1 MQAMNIPIL
10 SSQLQELSSVSF
22 GFTGTSE
29 VNSFGSENEKTGSS
43 FLEMLTS
50 LKNIT
55 ANDDRP
61 VNQKIQSEENKTEQ
75 KTESLE
81 KTENNSEKKTVDK
94 TEKKSE
100 EKNVARKE
108 KQEVKKEKLDVKE
121 EKTASEN
128 IELKSLLQNTQKSE
142 DNSVKQIHKFVN
154 AKNPSEY
161 EELAE
166 IQFEEFGTVSTVDQE
181 NILDRLKGDNFELKS
196 KKALFEAQELSV
208 EEPKLFLTTAAVF
221 NENNA
226 ASEIDRKSISVIKKE
241 DKKASKVIAK
251 KAGFEERNK
260 INVIDN
266 RGSLS
271 REEALKSAK
280 DKMKLTVQTENENTV
295 NMTLTMAENVEQ
307 NILSLNGQTAGAQGS
322 NFQAMLSEQ
331 IQANAPEFVKA
342 GNIVL
347 QDNKT
352 GSINLILKPENLGN
366 VKVSLQLSDKVIT
379 GQIIVNSQE
388 AYDAF
393 KENLDTLKQ
402 AFQQNGFESPT
413 FNLTFAN
420 NGGSFEGQNSS
431 QQNFAQNFNTDR
443 VYGDYVFAE
452 ETASAGTF
460 EYRTDSSYAID
471 YIA

>member
-1 MQAMNIPIL
+1 MQALNIPIL
-10 SSQLQELSSVSF
+10 SSQTQELSSVSF
-22 GFTGTSE
+22 GYSGTSE
-29 VNSFGSENEKTGSS
+29 VNSSGNENDRNGSS

-50 LKNIT
+50 LKT
-55 ANDDRP
+55 LSVNDDSP
-61 VNQKIQSEENKTEQ
+61 VKQSVQTQET
-75 KTESLE
+75 
-81 KTENNSEKKTVDK
+81 KTENKSEQPEKPVASSEKKTVKDSAKEEQAEK
-94 TEKKSE
+94 T
-100 EKNVARKE
+100 
-108 KQEVKKEKLDVKE
+108 EVKKEKAE
-121 EKTASEN
+121 EKEDKVKSEN
-128 IELKSLLQNTQKSE
+128 EELKALLQNQSKAETK
-142 DNSVKQIHKFVN
+142 SVKQNEKF
-154 AKNPSEY
+154 AKVKDSSDY
-161 EELAE
+161 EELAKFQIENSE
-166 IQFEEFGTVSTVDQE
+166 ITSAIDQE
-181 NILDRLKGDNFELKS
+181 EILDRLAANKLELKS
-196 KKALFEAQELSV
+196 KKSLLDAQELSV
-208 EEPKLFLTTAAVF
+208 EEPKLFLNTVAVL

-226 ASEIDRKSISVIKKE
+226 ASDVNKKSISSIRKE

-251 KAGFEERNK
+251 KAGFEEKSK

-266 RGSLS
+266 RGALS
-271 REEALKSAK
+271 KEEALKSAK

-295 NMTLTMAENVEQ
+295 NMTLTMAENAEQ
-307 NILSLNGQTAGAQGS
+307 NILSLNSQTAGAQGS

-420 NGGSFEGQNSS
+420 NGGSFEGQNSN
-431 QQNFAQNFNTDR
+431 QQNFAQSFNTDR

-452 ETASAGTF
+452 EAPSAGTF

>member
-1 MQAMNIPIL
+1 MQALNIPIL
-10 SSQLQELSSVSF
+10 SSQTQELSSVSF
-22 GFTGTSE
+22 GFSGTSD
-29 VNSFGSENEKTGSS
+29 VNSFGIENEKKGSS

-50 LKNIT
+50 LQN
-55 ANDDRP
+55 
-61 VNQKIQSEENKTEQ
+61 VQSNEPKTELKTERNEEPQ
-75 KTESLE
+75 KT
-81 KTENNSEKKTVDK
+81 SEKDSVK
-94 TEKKSE
+94 EKKPEDKS
-100 EKNVARKE
+100 
-108 KQEVKKEKLDVKE
+108 EVKKEKTEEKEDKE
-121 EKTASEN
+121 EKVDSKNEELNALLNLQNKEKVSLKQTQKNAKAEEASEYADFAKLQSEDLGTASV
-128 IELKSLLQNTQKSE
+128 I
-142 DNSVKQIHKFVN
+142 
-154 AKNPSEY
+154 
-161 EELAE
+161 
-166 IQFEEFGTVSTVDQE
+166 DQE
-181 NILDRLKGDNFELKS
+181 EILDRLAQSNLELKS
-196 KKALFEAQELSV
+196 KKSLFDAQDLSL
-208 EEPKLFLTTAAVF
+208 EEPKLFLNTIEIA
-221 NENNA
+221 NQNNA
-226 ASEIDRKSISVIKKE
+226 ASEIDRKSISSIKKE

-251 KAGFEERNK
+251 KAGFEEKSK

-266 RGSLS
+266 RGSS
-271 REEALKSAK
+271 SKEEAVKSAK

-295 NMTLTMAENVEQ
+295 NMTLTMAENAEQ
-307 NILSLNGQTAGAQGS
+307 NILSLNSQAAGAQGS

-420 NGGSFEGQNSS
+420 NGGTFGGQNSS
-431 QQNFAQNFNTDR
+431 QQNFAQSFNTDR

-452 ETASAGTF
+452 EAVSAGAS